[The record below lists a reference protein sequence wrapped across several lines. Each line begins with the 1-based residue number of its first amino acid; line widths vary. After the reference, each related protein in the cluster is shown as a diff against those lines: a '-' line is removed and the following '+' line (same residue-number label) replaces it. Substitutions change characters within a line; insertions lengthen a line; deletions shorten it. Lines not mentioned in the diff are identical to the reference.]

1 MTSLPSR
8 APTPTPPP
16 ARALR
21 GVLARRRPIDACAPD
36 REPRGP
42 YAADWTARRE

>member
-21 GVLARRRPIDACAPD
+21 PFRARDGLRPVRA
-36 REPRGP
+36 PRGP